1 MASTMVLEASGTV
14 TTDGTEQTLATLTTN
29 SVKTWVLDLAALQ
42 NGDTV
47 EARVYTTTLAAGTER
62 LLWAAI
68 PFQHAQAAPIK
79 QSLPIP
85 SDVSVRFTV
94 KRVAGSDRALP
105 WKVLS

>member
-29 SVKTWVLDLAALQ
+29 SVKTWVLDLGALQ
-42 NGDTV
+42 NGDEVVT
-47 EARVYTTTLAAGTER
+47 RIYTITLAAGTER
-62 LLWAAI
+62 KLFEVPWR
-68 PFQHAQAAPIK
+68 HAQALPEK
-79 QSLPIP
+79 QSIPVP

-94 KRVAGSDRALP
+94 QLTAGSNRSIP